1 MFSSLRDTFSA
12 AADGGNMTVG
22 ALMQSKTRPALTGYL
37 VKEGGVVKSWKKR
50 FFILHESTL
59 YYFRDNRKDTI
70 PAGRVSLRDATVR
83 TAGTVTGKL
92 NSFGIQ
98 AADRTYYFQADL
110 GLTLGR
116 DVVDSDKERQNW
128 MLALHAATADSEGK
142 DRFGGGSLRED
153 SQEGSTPQAICTSD
167 RAFVTQAARW
177 LISTKGN
184 TTRTI
189 AFAFSFAFV
198 RAFAD
203 GYSPGVW
210 AKGLFCEA
218 GLSHEVAAIRK
229 QVASAHVAV
238 STGGEI
244 DISHMCPHSVAA
256 ALKMS
261 LRESGPLIP
270 HSLFLRYVAV
280 AEGHKSDRTRR
291 RELKALFDDLHTSQQ
306 QILNLVV
313 ALLQETSD
321 RAPDEGTPASH
332 LSVIF
337 APLIAPNLDLP
348 SYFPQLAYNALLLI
362 TKDDGDDDDN
372 GDHVV
377 AV

>member
-70 PAGRVSLRDATVR
+70 PAGRVSLRGATVR

-98 AADRTYYFQADL
+98 AADRTYYFQAD
-110 GLTLGR
+110 
-116 DVVDSDKERQNW
+116 SDKERQNW
-128 MLALHAATADSEGK
+128 MLALHAATGVSLSDSEGK

-153 SQEGSTPQAICTSD
+153 SQEGSIPQAICTGD

-177 LISTKGN
+177 LISTK
-184 TTRTI
+184 
-189 AFAFSFAFV
+189 
-198 RAFAD
+198 
-203 GYSPGVW
+203 GVW

-229 QVASAHVAV
+229 QVAS
-238 STGGEI
+238 GGEI

-291 RELKALFDDLHTSQQ
+291 RELKALFDDLHTSQL